1 MEHNIQQ
8 DTWKHMAGEAAAQ
21 LIEDGMII
29 GLGSGSTAAHFIYA
43 VARRIQEGLRI
54 AGAVA
59 TSQVSEELARN
70 LGIPLTDLD
79 THPVVDLDI
88 DGADEIDGQLRLI
101 KGGGGFLLRE
111 KIVASNSRRF
121 IVIGDITKQVAQL
134 GQTVPLP
141 VETVPFAT
149 TPVSK
154 RLEALGASAQ
164 LRRLGNNVYITEN
177 CNVILDCFFA
187 GGIADPEDLEARIRK
202 ITGVVETGLFLNIA
216 KQAIIGGPDGVIV
229 LPSSN
234 KSA

>member
-1 MEHNIQQ
+1 MQHNIQQ
-8 DTWKHMAGEAAAQ
+8 DSWKHMAGEAAAQ

-54 AGAVA
+54 TGAVA

-79 THPVVDLDI
+79 TQPVVDLDI

-154 RLEALGASAQ
+154 HLEALGASAQ

-202 ITGVVETGLFLNIA
+202 ITGVVETGLFLNMA
-216 KQAIIGGPDGVIV
+216 KQAIIGGPGGAIV
-229 LPSSN
+229 LPS
-234 KSA
+234 

>member
-8 DTWKHMAGEAAAQ
+8 DTWKHIAGEAAAQ

-59 TSQVSEELARN
+59 TSNVSEELARN

-149 TPVSK
+149 APVRK
-154 RLEALGASAQ
+154 RLEALGASVQ
-164 LRRLGNNVYITEN
+164 LRRLGSNVYITEN

-187 GGIADPEDLEARIRK
+187 GGIADPLDLEAHIRK

-229 LPSSN
+229 LP
-234 KSA
+234 